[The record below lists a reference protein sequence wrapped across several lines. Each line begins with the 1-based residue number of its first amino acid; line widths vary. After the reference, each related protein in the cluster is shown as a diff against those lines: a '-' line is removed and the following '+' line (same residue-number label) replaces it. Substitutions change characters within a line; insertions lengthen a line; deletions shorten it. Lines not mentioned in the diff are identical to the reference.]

1 MSPVLQTVVLDVE
14 GMKCGGCVRSV
25 ERTLLEQPGVE
36 RADVNLVSRAAWLDL
51 ADSEGSVEAVLK
63 ALADRGFPARERSL
77 ESLAGPVAAGDVKG
91 LNWWRQWRQLMVA
104 LVLLLLSVL
113 GHLSEAGHLSLPV
126 IGRLPFHATLATV
139 ALIGPGRPILVG
151 GFKAARAAAPSMD
164 TLVGLGVGS
173 AYLASLAALI
183 WPSVGWPCFFNEP
196 VMLLGFVLLGRF
208 LEERARFRTGQ
219 ALQQLA
225 QLQPD
230 TARLLMA
237 DGVIREVRVGALRP
251 GERVQLLAGDRVPV
265 DGVVTEGCSAVDVSS
280 LTGEPLPLN
289 AVPGKELASGSLNLE
304 STLVIEVTRVGS
316 ETALARIIRLVEQAQ
331 ARRAPIQGLADR
343 VAGRFC
349 YGVIA
354 FAVAAFLFWW
364 LIGAELWPQVLHA
377 SSPGMVH
384 GHGHHAGLG
393 SGAETPIGLALQ
405 LAIAVLVVACPCALG
420 LATPTVITVATGLA
434 ARRGWLYRGGDV
446 IETAA
451 AVKQVVFDKT
461 GTLTLGRPLVT
472 AVHAADPNHL
482 LRLAASLE
490 CNSRHPL
497 AYALLQEA
505 QRREIDL
512 LPVSDVRTVAGEG
525 LRGVVEGCDLEVCV
539 GRPEWLTS
547 QGLVWN
553 AADSSMHQ
561 EVCGTVVAVAEGTQI
576 LGFVEIED
584 QLRSDVSMALQQ
596 LRDQG
601 MQLAMFSGD
610 RESAVRRL
618 GQSLGFS
625 EEELGWQMRP
635 EQKLA
640 RLEQL
645 RREQPVAMVGDGI
658 NDAPALAAA
667 DLGIAIGTGTQIAQD
682 TAGMVL
688 LGDRLDNL
696 PDALRLARRT
706 LAKVRQNL
714 FWAFGYNLI
723 ALPIAA
729 GVLLPSHGLLLSPP
743 LAALLMALSS
753 ITVVVN
759 ALALRPA

>member
-251 GERVQLLAGDRVPV
+251 GEHVQLLAGDRVPV

-280 LTGEPLPLN
+280 LTGEPLPFN
-289 AVPGKELASGSLNLE
+289 AAPGKELASGSLNLE

-645 RREQPVAMVGDGI
+645 RLEQPVAMVGDGI